1 MLYKQ
6 NANMINM
13 QYYILKHLHKW
24 SCISILNNLPTWMKN
39 LWMLNWALNA
49 WYMCSRS
56 ALSRAHSSFLLC
68 FRASSLWK
76 SMAYS
81 TLPVS
86 QMRCQI
92 SMAAGWPWLE
102 SGQVSKSLNILFR
115 LGLFSWKTKTA
126 FLYISFQMHLI
137 KNNKKILVDYLVE
150 VQSCVHD
157 IN

>member
-1 MLYKQ
+1 MSWMLGIFFVFKNMNLNIWKTEDNSRCYDKQ

-13 QYYILKHLHKW
+13 QYYKNLHKW
-24 SCISILNNLPTWMKN
+24 TCISILYNLPTWMKN

-56 ALSRAHSSFLLC
+56 ALSRSHSSFLLC

-92 SMAAGWPWLE
+92 SMAAGWRWLE
-102 SGQVSKSLNILFR
+102 SGQVSKSLKILFR

-126 FLYISFQMHLI
+126 VYISF
-137 KNNKKILVDYLVE
+137 
-150 VQSCVHD
+150 
-157 IN
+157 